1 MAALVYLSSTSS
13 TSAPPAF
20 QPYVPAAQATRPPPA
35 QSGPSTSAQFVTKEK
50 LDEKVLFKKP
60 KNAGTIQPSRS
71 PYPPYHDT
79 VPYPPGYQI
88 PPFSIFD
95 GEVALKD
102 TYLISLPLV
111 GTLPQN
117 GSLPLRQFP
126 LSLDGPAY
134 EWYDNLRPGSN
145 IKLETDAKGLG
156 KHSGQRIGLRKQIK
170 LKCLPS

>member
-1 MAALVYLSSTSS
+1 MKKSFLKSQRMQEQSSLLAVHILHIMTRFLIHLGTKSHHFLS
-13 TSAPPAF
+13 
-20 QPYVPAAQATRPPPA
+20 
-35 QSGPSTSAQFVTKEK
+35 
-50 LDEKVLFKKP
+50 LM
-60 KNAGTIQPSRS
+60 
-71 PYPPYHDT
+71 
-79 VPYPPGYQI
+79 
-88 PPFSIFD
+88 